1 MKFYAEKLGA
11 NRTLFGRKLNNV
23 NVLGRKRSMNSNI
36 SNYMP
41 FLEKEKSSG
50 LERDFRPHQDH
61 INTVKNH
68 LAMEGQ
74 ETFIHHGKKMSDRK
88 AWQRKKH

>member
-1 MKFYAEKLGA
+1 MKFYGEKLGA
-11 NRTLFGRKLNNV
+11 NRKLFGRKVNNV
-23 NVLGRKRSMNSNI
+23 NVLGRKLSMNSNERH
-36 SNYMP
+36 YMP

-50 LERDFRPHQDH
+50 LERDFRPHSDH

-74 ETFIHHGKKMSDRK
+74 AAFQHHGSKMSDRK
-88 AWQRKKH
+88 MWQRKKH

>member
-1 MKFYAEKLGA
+1 MKIY
-11 NRTLFGRKLNNV
+11 GRKLGLNRKLYGGKMNNV
-23 NVLGRKRSMNSNI
+23 NILGRKLSVNSNEKHYI
-36 SNYMP
+36 P

-61 INTVKNH
+61 INLVKNH

-74 ETFIHHGKKMSDRK
+74 QSFIHHGKKMTDRK